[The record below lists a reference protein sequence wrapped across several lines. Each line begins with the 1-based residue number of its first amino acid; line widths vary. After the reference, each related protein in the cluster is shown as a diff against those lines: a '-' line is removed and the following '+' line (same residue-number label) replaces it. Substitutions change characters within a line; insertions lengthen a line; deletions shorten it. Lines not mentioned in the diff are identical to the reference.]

1 MRAARHVGTTRLAI
15 GCGLW
20 LAMATPV
27 LAQSAP
33 ATSDEATAVPSGDED
48 GPLESEDDDAYT
60 SDDDDLVAAD
70 VLVVGERLPD
80 PDSTPQASTTY
91 DEADLRRQQPLSVV
105 DVVRRAPG
113 VTVRD
118 EEGIGLRPN
127 IGFRGL
133 YSDRSRNVLVME
145 DGVPIAMMP
154 YDYPELYVAPA
165 VERYRSVELVH
176 GAAMLLYGPRTI
188 GAVLNFVTLAPPAE
202 LTLIG
207 DARIGTD
214 GYGYGFASA
223 GDTIGDLGVLV
234 TAMYQHFDGPRHL
247 DLNRLDTM
255 ARFAIDLHDAGELRL
270 KLQFY
275 DEDSTSTNVGLT
287 QIQFDNGVL
296 DNFAQHD
303 RFPIR
308 RGAAQITHQVEL
320 SADTT
325 LSTTAYF
332 SLTTR
337 DWWRQ
342 DFNRG
347 FVRGAPVER
356 IVNGAGVTVAPYDD
370 PSMPTA
376 PSDGSA
382 VYFLRTNVGRLR
394 EYLVT
399 GLEPRVT
406 GHYDVG
412 WMRGEITGGL
422 RVHYERGRD
431 TDLLGAS
438 PDARSGTTLN
448 AQVRD
453 VFAVAG
459 YLRPTFEFFDHHLEI
474 APGLRVE
481 TMITS
486 ATQTVQL
493 QPGGVG
499 PDGSYVPQ
507 SGLVLT
513 TPALSAGSSVAP
525 LPGVSGVVRL
535 TNDDELSVFGGVHRG
550 YVPPGVRDSILGTGR
565 DVQLAAEYSWNYEI
579 GARGTVG
586 SWLDYETSAF
596 AIDYETAVLMPTEA
610 STTAQGGLSTAG
622 RQNMYGVEARLE
634 LDPIAAAGLD
644 WHLPLTVSYTYA
656 SAHFGS
662 GYVRDAA
669 GRTLSGNV
677 IPYVPEHTVSARI
690 DFAHPIGIEA
700 QASID
705 YMSSQFA
712 DASNTVESTLDGVTG
727 VIPARAVVNGR
738 LAYTYA
744 DWGLTFY
751 VDVRNLLDTHYVSS
765 RAPAGINPGMT
776 RQIFGGIRIQ
786 Y

>member
-1 MRAARHVGTTRLAI
+1 
-15 GCGLW
+15 
-20 LAMATPV
+20 MATPV